1 MNYMKIETAS
11 VSNGLGFRVVLWV
24 SGCTQKCPNCQNPET
39 WDFHAGYKFTEQTR
53 QALFD
58 VLDKPWVKGIT
69 LSGGH
74 PLELENIGT
83 VTEILENVRE
93 KFPDKD
99 IWLYTGYALEDK
111 DFGDEYLLGR
121 TLRLCDYIVDG
132 PFILSQRDITLPF
145 RGSTNQRIIDV
156 QQTLASGTICEYQIN
171 T

>member
-24 SGCTQKCPNCQNPET
+24 SGCTQRCPGCQNPET
-39 WDFHAGYKFTEQTR
+39 WDFDAGYKFTEQTK
-53 QALFD
+53 QKLFE

-69 LSGGH
+69 FSGGH
-74 PLELENIGT
+74 PLEYENIGT
-83 VTEILENVRE
+83 VTEIIEDVRE

-99 IWLYTGYALEDK
+99 IWLYTGFSLTYD
-111 DFGDEYLLGR
+111 DFRDESLFSR
-121 TLRLCDYIVDG
+121 TLWMCTYIVDG

-156 QQTLASGTICEYQIN
+156 QQTLASGTICECQIN